1 MQKPE
6 RQDDFQD
13 DFQDDSV
20 AFGQYWETAGP
31 RKELV
36 LYVTSSLSS
45 ETFIQQESR
54 PLLNL
59 SCFSLP

>member
-1 MQKPE
+1 MRSSETMQKPE

-31 RKELV
+31 RKELG
-36 LYVTSSLSS
+36 L
-45 ETFIQQESR
+45 
-54 PLLNL
+54 
-59 SCFSLP
+59 

>member
-1 MQKPE
+1 MRSPETMQKPE

-31 RKELV
+31 CKELG
-36 LYVTSSLSS
+36 L
-45 ETFIQQESR
+45 
-54 PLLNL
+54 
-59 SCFSLP
+59 

>member
-6 RQDDFQD
+6 RQD

-31 RKELV
+31 RKELG
-36 LYVTSSLSS
+36 L
-45 ETFIQQESR
+45 
-54 PLLNL
+54 
-59 SCFSLP
+59 